1 MISESTQAMIKYLV
15 KSHDKEAD
23 ELSIEVY
30 NHLSG
35 WDLPSKVKLCD
46 ELGVKINAHN
56 YYLFERQAE
65 YTITELVDTVS
76 VSALYNEVQK
86 LINSK

>member
-1 MISESTQAMIKYLV
+1 MISESTQATVKYLA
-15 KSHDKEAD
+15 KAHDKEAD
-23 ELSIEVY
+23 ELSIEVF

-35 WDLPSKVKLCD
+35 WDLPRKIKLCD

-65 YTITELVDTVS
+65 YTVTELINTVS
-76 VSALYNEVQK
+76 VSALCNEVQK
-86 LINSK
+86 LIKSK